1 MLPEAR
7 TLVAVQCLRKLEVGA
22 EQGPWKLTSKLV
34 NLDERRILVWILDE
48 VFLKQSCLLRT
59 SVRERVLEICVKPQA
74 ASGAGHA
81 LFYIKSRGNMREPG
95 LSPSIL
101 GATVMLFFHIFPLN
115 MLNHC

>member
-48 VFLKQSCLLRT
+48 VFLKQSCLPNQDIG
-59 SVRERVLEICVKPQA
+59 SRESLGDMCE

-81 LFYIKSRGNMREPG
+81 VFYIKSRGNMREPG

>member
-1 MLPEAR
+1 ML
-7 TLVAVQCLRKLEVGA
+7 QCNVFENL
-22 EQGPWKLTSKLV
+22 KLV
-34 NLDERRILVWILDE
+34 QNKDHGSSPQSLKTIESRILVWILDE
-48 VFLKQSCLLRT
+48 VFLKQSCLPNQDIG
-59 SVRERVLEICVKPQA
+59 SRESLGDMCE

-81 LFYIKSRGNMREPG
+81 VFYIKSRGNMREPG